1 MTRRGAGGTGWTGR
15 RGERIAAT
23 WLRRRGYRIT
33 GRNIRR
39 GSREVD
45 LLGTSPDGRLQ
56 VVIEVKSGC
65 GTFEQLAG
73 RVDAGKRRRICSVA
87 ARLPRG
93 TSADTV
99 RCRPGAVHDRR
110 GLGCAAPPRCI
121 CRILVKRLLSGGGRA
136 GRVRTTWKV

>member
-93 TSADTV
+93 TMPIRFDVVLV
-99 RCRPGAVHDRR
+99 RFMTGGGWDVRHLPGAFV
-110 GLGCAAPPRCI
+110 A
-121 CRILVKRLLSGGGRA
+121 SS
-136 GRVRTTWKV
+136 